1 MQYGD
6 LMVLVGGAIVTIVAA
21 TWIAV
26 RLTQGSK

>member
-1 MQYGD
+1 
-6 LMVLVGGAIVTIVAA
+6 VLVGGAIVTIVAA